1 MGCGLARGF
10 TDELHTG
17 ESGRELRSL
26 SVASSRASSCATRPV
41 QAPAPAEAAS
51 QRCTRRGSSR
61 MSAGR
66 APEPASL
73 ASYEPRW
80 PRSLAEKPATR
91 RALASPRAHSRLP
104 LRAGCTSVRS
114 PPPPTWSAPEAKAC
128 PFGVHHAHVA
138 RASALLDGAVL
149 HELPVRSDSARTR
162 GPVCIRTSCPAPQAY
177 APGPQEVRRRP
188 VRPRPHVRQVRH
200 GCGVA
205 RVSAQRAT
213 GHRGVSWPRPL
224 APGQAWARR
233 ACRRPGRARSQT
245 APPGRRRPR
254 P

>member
-1 MGCGLARGF
+1 MTKSTPAR
-10 TDELHTG
+10 EPVA
-17 ESGRELRSL
+17 LRWPL
-26 SVASSRASSCATRPV
+26 PEPPLVPPALCKPRRQRKQRASAAPGAAAAGCQLDARQSRRATS
-41 QAPAPAEAAS
+41 PAGLGAS
-51 QRCTRRGSSR
+51 RRGR
-61 MSAGR
+61 PRDAPWR
-66 APEPASL
+66 AREH
-73 ASYEPRW
+73 
-80 PRSLAEKPATR
+80 TR
-91 RALASPRAHSRLP
+91 ACLCALA
-104 LRAGCTSVRS
+104 CTSVRS
-114 PPPPTWSAPEAKAC
+114 PPPTTWSAPEAKAC

-149 HELPVRSDSARTR
+149 HELPVRSDSVRTR

-188 VRPRPHVRQVRH
+188 VRPRPHVRQVRY